1 MNVHD
6 EMSDNEVLRAA
17 ADSHPQYPWP
27 VPRVWTRSWPGA
39 ARGGGTGCQQSQACP

>member
-17 ADSHPQYPWP
+17 SGSLSAIPMAQPPD
-27 VPRVWTRSWPGA
+27 VEA
-39 ARGGGTGCQQSQACP
+39 IIARGDAR